1 MLIPTISGGSLR
13 GPLEG
18 KPSLRIHLQVIIWA
32 IAFVWPSL
40 CGFSQVPISSHSL
53 QPMAPGYA
61 KAPATA
67 AKAALLFCPAAG
79 SPMLLQSAPGVG
91 HHTVALS
98 WNASTPSPRPQDNA
112 VGYCLYRSEKKGA
125 AKQNAN
131 CRDCEQVNRVP
142 IAAIR
147 CVDDVV
153 KGGATYYYVVT
164 AINAKG
170 KLSLPSNE
178 VVAAVP
184 TGKQNLNSASTG
196 SFSVCRGPTSLK

>member
-1 MLIPTISGGSLR
+1 MLIPTRGGSLT
-13 GPLEG
+13 GPLES
-18 KPSLRIHLQVIIWA
+18 KPNLRIRLRVVIWA
-32 IAFVWPSL
+32 VACMWQSL
-40 CGFSQVPISSHSL
+40 CGFSQVPVSNHSL
-53 QPMAPGYA
+53 QPMAPGNA
-61 KAPATA
+61 KASATA
-67 AKAALLFCPAAG
+67 AKAAPLFCPAAG
-79 SPMLLQSAPGVG
+79 FPMLLQSAPGVG
-91 HHTVALS
+91 HHTVVLS
-98 WNASTPSPRPQDNA
+98 WNASTPSPGPQDSA

-153 KGGATYYYVVT
+153 KNGATYYYVVT

-184 TGKQNLNSASTG
+184 AGKQSLNSASTG